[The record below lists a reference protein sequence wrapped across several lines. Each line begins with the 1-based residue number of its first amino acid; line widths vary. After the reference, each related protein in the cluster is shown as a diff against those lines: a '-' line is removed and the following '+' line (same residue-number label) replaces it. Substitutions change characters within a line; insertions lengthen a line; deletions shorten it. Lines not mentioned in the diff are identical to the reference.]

1 MAGPA
6 GSGPAE
12 GPAPVASA
20 VASEPGD
27 RGVGRGTA
35 PLDPDDPSKKN
46 ATVEGTS
53 GRDVEYEFAVNELE
67 SMRIPGTSDYAT
79 IQTYNTLKRM
89 GLRSVDVQRETMKRA
104 LSAMMAGD
112 GTEVP
117 LSMRTTTRTGF
128 NPQTKA
134 TTGKDKAEP
143 PRALLYS
150 PPVNALKRAAGVRR
164 QVAARVEKLAKDP
177 DELSALEKRL
187 RAASLKSADA
197 NAKRTGVDH
206 IGAHVASLTKH
217 RKETRLAAAAA
228 RAEAREE
235 RAREVKERAA
245 ASRLEK
251 EHRTAANLLRKETK
265 KEREAQEARIRAEAD
280 AMAKAE
286 AEREA
291 MRVRDAVRTRWRR
304 ARRLALASRPPP
316 ERAAALRME
325 EARDG
330 AARVIQRWW
339 RGCVSRVAVRERI
352 RAALF
357 IRDRLWM
364 WYHRRRRREAA
375 ENIRAF
381 LEDVGKGNEIV
392 RRLHQLRRACATI
405 QTAYRSAF
413 RVMPDQVDSFVVH
426 WTLYE
431 RYLHTSRAVAA
442 EQKKG
447 KGEGADFV
455 RRRRACA
462 QGFRMENVRSYDEV
476 DARQLVPADIKARL
490 VKKFLKQRRRQRG
503 KDWTAYK
510 DALDSWRK
518 NSLRETKLEMARSV
532 MRGNEVR
539 MDDLEREI
547 ASKKPVMVR
556 RRVLMNVDELAR
568 IHAEGEKEFRNE
580 VKFQEEAIA
589 DLFRLSLKKRS

>member
-1 MAGPA
+1 MAGPP
-6 GSGPAE
+6 GSSPAE

-27 RGVGRGTA
+27 RGLGGGTA
-35 PLDPDDPSKKN
+35 PLDPDGPSKKN
-46 ATVEGTS
+46 ATAEGTS
-53 GRDVEYEFAVNELE
+53 GRDVEYEFAVSELE

-89 GLRSVDVQRETMKRA
+89 GLKSVDVQPETMKRA

-117 LSMRTTTRTGF
+117 LSMRTTTRSGF
-128 NPQTKA
+128 NPQTKGS
-134 TTGKDKAEP
+134 TGKDKAEP

-177 DELSALEKRL
+177 DEMGELERRL

-197 NAKRTGVDH
+197 RAKDTGVDH
-206 IGAHVASLTKH
+206 IGAHVASLVNH
-217 RKETRLAAAAA
+217 RKETRLAATAA
-228 RAEAREE
+228 RREAREE
-235 RAREVKERAA
+235 RARKVKERAVA
-245 ASRLEK
+245 ARLEK
-251 EHRTAANLLRKETK
+251 EERTAANLRRKETK
-265 KEREAQEARIRAEAD
+265 KEREAQEARQRAEAD
-280 AMAKAE
+280 AKAAAE

-291 MRVRDAVRTRWRR
+291 AARRETVRTRWRR
-304 ARRLALASRPPP
+304 ARRLALGSRPPP
-316 ERAAALRME
+316 ERAAALRRE

-330 AARVIQRWW
+330 AARAIQRWW
-339 RGCVSRVAVRERI
+339 RGCKSRAAVRERI

-426 WTLYE
+426 WTCYE

-447 KGEGADFV
+447 KGEGVDFV

-476 DARQLVPADIKARL
+476 DARRLVPVDIKARL

-510 DALDSWRK
+510 DALDAWRK
-518 NSLRETKLEMARSV
+518 NSLHETKLEMARSV

>member
-89 GLRSVDVQRETMKRA
+89 GLRSVDVQPETMKRA

-134 TTGKDKAEP
+134 KTGKDKAEP

-177 DELSALEKRL
+177 DEMGALEKRL

-197 NAKRTGVDH
+197 RAKRTGVDH

-217 RKETRLAAAAA
+217 RKEARLAAAAA

-251 EHRTAANLLRKETK
+251 EHRTAANLRRKETK

-280 AMAKAE
+280 ATAKAE

-291 MRVRDAVRTRWRR
+291 MRARDAVRTRWRR

-316 ERAAALRME
+316 ERMSELRRE

-330 AARVIQRWW
+330 AARVVQRWW
-339 RGCVSRVAVRERI
+339 RGCKSRAAVRERI

-462 QGFRMENVRSYDEV
+462 QGFRMENVRVYDEV